1 MAVGT
6 AQPPWKRRSA
16 SSRAPRAESNRPG
29 LFVRISAP
37 THLIKGPY
45 RVYFGLDLALIV
57 QANQLGYNSSDELVF
72 FVHVAEVV
80 AAHCLVL
87 V

>member
-1 MAVGT
+1 MEPLSPHGKG
-6 AQPPWKRRSA
+6 AQPQAKCPVQKATTLGFLS
-16 SSRAPRAESNRPG
+16 
-29 LFVRISAP
+29 VRISAP

>member
-1 MAVGT
+1 MEPLSPHGKG
-6 AQPPWKRRSA
+6 AQPQ
-16 SSRAPRAESNRPG
+16 AERPVQKATTLG
-29 LFVRISAP
+29 FLSVRISAP